1 MIKGILFDLGGVVVF
16 NHLDQ
21 QLEHFAK
28 ELKINLE
35 ELKTLEEV
43 EHEKMVL
50 GKLSVKEFCSSI
62 RNKFELEKDSA
73 TLVLIWERIYEETS
87 KLNRFIIEFVRDL
100 KKEYKMGLV
109 SNIFDVTATFHQ
121 RQKLFYFFKPVVLSC
136 RRGIAKPDIKM
147 YAVAIKEMELKGKEV
162 LYIDDNEK
170 HIAIAKE
177 FGMKTIHFQDNDQCK
192 IELKKMKIIL
202 VPKKVK
208 KVKEED

>member
-28 ELKINLE
+28 ELKIDIS
-35 ELKTLEEV
+35 ELKTLEKV
-43 EHEKMVL
+43 EHEKMIL

-73 TLVLIWERIYEETS
+73 TLVIIWERIYQETS
-87 KLNRFIIEFVRDL
+87 KLNGDVIRYI
-100 KKEYKMGLV
+100 KEIKTKYKVGLI

-121 RQKLFYFFKPVVLSC
+121 RQKLFYFFKPVILSC

-147 YAVAIKEMELKGKEV
+147 FAVAIKEMELKGKEV
-162 LYIDDNEK
+162 VYIDDSEE

-177 FGMKTIHFQDNDQCK
+177 FGMKTILFKDNVQFKKEMKKLK
-192 IELKKMKIIL
+192 IKAKPTK
-202 VPKKVK
+202 
-208 KVKEED
+208 

>member
-28 ELKINLE
+28 ELKIDLS

-43 EHEKMVL
+43 EHEKMIL

-73 TLVLIWERIYEETS
+73 TLVLIWERIYQETS
-87 KLNRFIIEFVRDL
+87 KLNGDVIRFI
-100 KKEYKMGLV
+100 KEIKTKYKVGLI

-147 YAVAIKEMELKGKEV
+147 FAVAIKEMELKGSEV
-162 LYIDDNEK
+162 LYVDDSEE

-177 FGMKTIHFQDNDQCK
+177 FGMKTIHFKDNVQFKKEMKKLK
-192 IELKKMKIIL
+192 IKAKPAK
-202 VPKKVK
+202 
-208 KVKEED
+208 

>member
-28 ELKINLE
+28 ELKIDLS

-43 EHEKMVL
+43 EHEKMIL

-73 TLVLIWERIYEETS
+73 TLVLIWERIYQETS
-87 KLNRFIIEFVRDL
+87 KLNGDVIRFV
-100 KKEYKMGLV
+100 KEIKTKYKVGLI

-147 YAVAIKEMELKGKEV
+147 FAVAIKEMELKGKEV
-162 LYIDDNEK
+162 LYVDDNEK
-170 HIAIAKE
+170 HIAVAKE
-177 FGMKTIHFQDNDQCK
+177 FGMKTIHFQDNAQFKKEIKKLK
-192 IELKKMKIIL
+192 IKAT
-202 VPKKVK
+202 PKK
-208 KVKEED
+208 